1 MFDPTE
7 KTLALDFAHALVRRD
22 YPAAHAMCSRRL
34 QARLD
39 VATLR
44 EQFERMIPLD
54 WGQVDPIKLEESD
67 EWPFVYVVLGGDGY
81 SEAIFIA
88 SFTLEDGQARID
100 AVEFGRP

>member
-1 MFDPTE
+1 MFDPTQ
-7 KTLALDFAHALVRRD
+7 KTLALDFARALVRRD

-34 QARLD
+34 RARLD

-54 WGQVDPIKLEESD
+54 WGQVDPIELEDRD

-81 SEAIFIA
+81 SEAIIIE

>member
-1 MFDPTE
+1 MFDPTQ
-7 KTLALDFAHALVRRD
+7 KTLALDFARALVRRD
-22 YPAAHAMCSRRL
+22 YPAAHAMCSRQL

-39 VATLR
+39 IAALR

-54 WGQVDPIKLEESD
+54 WGQVDPIELEDSD
-67 EWPFVYVVLGGDGY
+67 EWPFVYVVLGGDVY
-81 SEAIFIA
+81 SEAIIIE